1 MIAKQ
6 ITDKMTVVELRNYV
20 EIMTQ
25 QILKQQSMIE
35 AQDELIKALL
45 NLYNQESRKA
55 DAMIEMN
62 IKASEHRGFELA
74 MEQRY
79 EEPEPAIESR
89 PTKEDYIKM
98 HEALENAGMPEPW
111 VPILKDAKGN
121 EV

>member
-20 EIMTQ
+20 EILSH

-55 DAMIEMN
+55 EAMIELN

-74 MEQRY
+74 MERRY
-79 EEPEPAIESR
+79 EEPELVEGPRSK
-89 PTKEDYIKM
+89 KEDY
-98 HEALENAGMPEPW
+98 
-111 VPILKDAKGN
+111 LKAS
-121 EV
+121 E